1 MVCMNCNKRSVGC
14 HNDCAEY
21 LEFKQMREQ
30 GKQLKLLDSNYNGYK
45 SDIVHKNIKK
55 KHHR

>member
-1 MVCMNCNKRSVGC
+1 MVCRNCNKRSVGC
-14 HNDCAEY
+14 HNDCTEY

-30 GKQLKLLDSNYNGYK
+30 GKQLKLLDSNYNEYK

-55 KHHR
+55 KTS